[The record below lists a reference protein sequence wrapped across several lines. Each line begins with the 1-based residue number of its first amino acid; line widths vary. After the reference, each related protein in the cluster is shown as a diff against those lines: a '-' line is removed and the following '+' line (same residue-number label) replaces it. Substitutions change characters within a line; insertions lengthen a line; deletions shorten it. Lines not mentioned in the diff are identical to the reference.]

1 MFGRRQ
7 FITLLGGA
15 MAWPL
20 AARAQQGERVR
31 RVGALI
37 GLPEN
42 DPETR
47 SWLEGFEKTLER
59 LGWSPGRNIRI
70 EYRYSPAATRVQ
82 ELAKEIVATQPDVI
96 LSYSTPASI
105 ALQWESRTIPIVFVG
120 VADPVGSGLIA
131 SLARPGGNL
140 TGLMMYDATV
150 AGKWIAMLKEIA
162 PAIKRAG
169 LLINPKSA
177 PYFQY
182 FLDAARAT
190 TPSLGV
196 EMAYLPIEN
205 DAANVEQAIKS
216 FARIPDGGLVV
227 LPDSTTQILRANII
241 ALATQYR
248 LPAVYSQRVQV
259 TDGGL
264 MSYGLSW
271 HNELRNAATYVDR
284 VLRGDKPGDLPV
296 QTASKFETVLNLR
309 AAKTLGLNV
318 PGVLLVAA
326 DEVIE

>member
-1 MFGRRQ
+1 MRRREL
-7 FITLLGGA
+7 FAVLGGA
-15 MAWPL
+15 AAWPL
-20 AARAQQGERVR
+20 AARAQQGERMR

-42 DPETR
+42 DPETK
-47 SWLEGFEKTLER
+47 SWLAGFEKTLER
-59 LGWSPGRNIRI
+59 LGWLPGRNVRI
-70 EYRYSPAATRVQ
+70 EYRYAPAATRVQ
-82 ELAKEIVATQPDVI
+82 ELAKEAVATQPDVI

-105 ALQWESRTIPIVFVG
+105 ALQRESRTIPIVFVG
-120 VADPVGSGLIA
+120 VADPIGSGLIA
-131 SLARPGGNL
+131 SLVRPGGNL

-162 PAIKRAG
+162 PGLKRAG
-169 LLINPKSA
+169 LVINPRST
-177 PYFQY
+177 PYYQY
-182 FLDAARAT
+182 FLRAAETAA
-190 TPSLGV
+190 PSLGIATV
-196 EMAYLPIEN
+196 FCPIEN
-205 DAANVEQAIKS
+205 DAADVERVVES
-216 FARIPDGGLVV
+216 FARVPDGGLVV
-227 LPDSTTQILRANII
+227 LPDSTTQIHRANII
-241 ALATQYR
+241 TLAVRYR

-284 VLRGDKPGDLPV
+284 ILRGDKPADLPV
-296 QTASKFETVLNLR
+296 QTASKFETVLNLKT
-309 AAKTLGLNV
+309 AKSLGLTV